1 MTSERW
7 HRVQSLFHEALERTP
22 AERAA
27 FLSMVCAGDADLRD
41 EVETMLQADADIPRI
56 LDVTLENLACLLPED
71 PEPEAASFPRQ
82 IGPYKLIE
90 EVGWG
95 GMGTVY
101 LAERADVGK
110 RVALKVLRSG
120 LLSSTHRQ
128 RFLSERRI
136 LARLDHPNI
145 ARLLD
150 AGVTDDGMPFFAM
163 EYVEGQPI
171 DRYADHH
178 RLNLRQR
185 LRLFQTVC
193 EAVHYAHR
201 NLLVHRDLK
210 PSNILVTEDGE
221 VKLLD
226 FGIAKMLE
234 EDATDAPATKTGLRA
249 MTPEYASP
257 EQVSGEPITTA
268 SDVYTLGVLLYE
280 LLTSHRPYRVQGQS
294 AHAFEKVICEA
305 QPERPSVVV
314 TRTGLAPRSLA
325 STGRL
330 AKDGQPVITPEMAS
344 RARSTPI
351 EKLRRQLRGD
361 LDNIVLM
368 TLRKEPERRYPSAE
382 QLLKDLSRHLRG
394 LPVEAQQD
402 TFAYRTSKF
411 VSRHRVGVV
420 VSTVALLV
428 FAVFIVG
435 SGIRIRQERDRA
447 QFEAEKADEVAR
459 FLYNLFDVSDPYSRA
474 SVRVDTMKVRDFLN
488 NRAMLVKDL
497 DDHPEIQLPA
507 LNVVA
512 KMYRGIGLHEQ
523 ADTLSTQAI
532 EVARTLYLEEPNAD
546 LARTLNER
554 ADLLRFLGEYDEA
567 EQLLREA
574 LAIRRELLEDDADP
588 EATPELTQSLNSLA
602 ELLREKGDYTAA
614 EEPYREALAIRRK
627 LWGERDP
634 KVIESLNNLGLL
646 LYEKGELVEAEQ
658 IFRDALAIYQRAPER
673 EDAQMADV
681 LDNLGH
687 LMQHKGE
694 LEEAE
699 QIFDDALNLKI
710 RILGGENWRIAEGLV
725 NLGRIYQAR
734 GNLESAEG
742 SFWEAVKR
750 HRLQLGANH
759 WRVASGFTDMANLQ
773 YVRGDLERSEHF
785 YRKALET
792 FEATYPDG
800 NHLMVATVQLGLGK
814 VLTERGKAEEGQA
827 RLEQALE
834 VIEATFDPNDWHVAE
849 ARMELGACLTALG
862 RYDEAEPLLTESRL
876 LLQKQRGLD
885 DPLTQRAGLHLIRFY
900 AASGREAVGRPA
912 SLR

>member
-1 MTSERW
+1 
-7 HRVQSLFHEALERTP
+7 
-22 AERAA
+22 
-27 FLSMVCAGDADLRD
+27 
-41 EVETMLQADADIPRI
+41 
-56 LDVTLENLACLLPED
+56 
-71 PEPEAASFPRQ
+71 
-82 IGPYKLIE
+82 
-90 EVGWG
+90 
-95 GMGTVY
+95 
-101 LAERADVGK
+101 
-110 RVALKVLRSG
+110 
-120 LLSSTHRQ
+120 Q

-171 DRYADHH
+171 DRYAGEQ

-210 PSNILVTEDGE
+210 PSNILVTDDGE

-305 QPERPSVVV
+305 QPERPSVVI

-330 AKDGQPVITPEMAS
+330 TKDGQPVITPEMAS
-344 RARSTPI
+344 QTRSTPI

-411 VSRHRVGVV
+411 VSRHRLGVV
-420 VSTVALLV
+420 LSTAAVVV
-428 FAVFIVG
+428 FAVFLIG
-435 SGIRIRQERDRA
+435 SSIRIRQERDRA

-523 ADTLSTQAI
+523 ADTLSSQAI
-532 EVARTLYLEEPNAD
+532 EVARTLYPKEPNAD

-554 ADLLRFLGEYDEA
+554 ADLLRVQGNYSEA
-567 EQLLREA
+567 EELLREA
-574 LAIRRELLEDDADP
+574 LDIYRDLTEGDVDP
-588 EATPELTQSLNSLA
+588 EEAPELTQSLNSLA
-602 ELLREKGDYTAA
+602 ELLREKGDYAAA
-614 EEPYREALAIRRK
+614 EEPYQEALAIRRD
-627 LWGERDP
+627 LWGESDP
-634 KVIESLNNLGLL
+634 KVVESLNNLGLL
-646 LYEKGELVEAEQ
+646 LYEKGELVEAER
-658 IFRDALAIYQRAPER
+658 IFREALEIYQRAPER

-687 LMQHKGE
+687 LMQRKGE
-694 LEEAE
+694 LAEAE
-699 QIFDDALNLKI
+699 RIFEDALNLKI
-710 RILGGENWRIAEGLV
+710 RILGDENWRVAEGLV

-734 GNLESAEG
+734 GNLESAAG
-742 SFWEAVKR
+742 LFWEAIER
-750 HRLQLGANH
+750 QRLQLGATN
-759 WRVASGFTDMANLQ
+759 WRVASGLSDMADLQ
-773 YVRGDLERSEHF
+773 YIRGDLERSAHF
-785 YRKALET
+785 YRKALEVY
-792 FEATYPDG
+792 EETYPDG
-800 NHLMVATVQLGLGK
+800 NHMLVATAQLGLGK
-814 VLTERGKAEEGQA
+814 VLTERGQAEDGQSL
-827 RLEQALE
+827 LEHALK
-834 VIEATFDPNDWHVAE
+834 VIEATFDPDDWHVAE
-849 ARMELGACLTALG
+849 ARMELGASLTAQG
-862 RYDEAEPLLTESRL
+862 QYDEAEPLLTESRL
-876 LLQKQRGLD
+876 LLQKQRGLE
-885 DPLTQRAGLHLIRFY
+885 DPLTQRADLHLIKFC
-900 AASGREAVGRPA
+900 AASGREAAGRPA